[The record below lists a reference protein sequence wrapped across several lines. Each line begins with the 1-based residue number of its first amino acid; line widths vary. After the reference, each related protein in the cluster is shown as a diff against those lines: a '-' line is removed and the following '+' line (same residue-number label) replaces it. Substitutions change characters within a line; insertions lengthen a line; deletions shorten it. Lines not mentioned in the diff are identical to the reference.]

1 MTRITM
7 RVSCSRPTPSC
18 VPNLCSVIVIEAQ
31 DMGFQAFMLLRGLVP
46 PGPNTSDGELNL
58 ATMHRVKGLEFDAVF
73 VASVN
78 RGLVPLAPVI
88 QSAADA
94 VTRRQRE
101 NEERALLYVSL
112 TRARKLAF
120 VYGYGQMSEWF

>member
-1 MTRITM
+1 MPSLPVGTLCVFRGHHCTVGKEQ
-7 RVSCSRPTPSC
+7 RQRAGLAPSSAGCSR
-18 VPNLCSVIVIEAQ
+18 VL
-31 DMGFQAFMLLRGLVP
+31 QAA
-46 PGPNTSDGELNL
+46 
-58 ATMHRVKGLEFDAVF
+58 ATQYQYNAVF
-73 VASVN
+73 VASAN
-78 RGLVPLAPVI
+78 RGLVPLL

-120 VYGYGQMSEWF
+120 VFGYGQMSEWF